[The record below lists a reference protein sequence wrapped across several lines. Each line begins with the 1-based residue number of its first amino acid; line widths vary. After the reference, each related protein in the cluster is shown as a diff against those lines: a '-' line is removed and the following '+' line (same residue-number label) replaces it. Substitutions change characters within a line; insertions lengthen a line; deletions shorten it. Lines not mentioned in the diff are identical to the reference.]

1 MTPKRFAKISEVVLK
16 RQKYLTLVLENIHDP
31 HNVSAILR
39 SADAVGVGK
48 VYLIYNT
55 NKFPK
60 IGKFSS
66 ASAKKWVDL
75 IRFKSVENCFEELK
89 SMKYRIYTTYIE
101 NTDKSRTLFDLN
113 LTGRTAIVL
122 GNEHT
127 GVSKEAIELSDVSFN
142 VPMYGMVQSLN
153 VSVTAA
159 VCLYEA
165 LRQRSGKGMYERS
178 QFTKKELREKLEDYS
193 RR

>member
-16 RQKYLTLVLENIHDP
+16 RQKNLTLVLENIHDP

>member
-1 MTPKRFAKISEVVLK
+1 LTPRRSARISEVVLK

-39 SADAVGVGK
+39 SADAVGVGE

-60 IGKFSS
+60 IGRVSS

-75 IRFKSVENCFEELK
+75 KKFSTVESCFKELK
-89 SMKYRIYTTYIE
+89 ANRFRIFSTHIG
-101 NTDKSRTLFDLN
+101 DSLKSKSLFELK

-122 GNEHT
+122 GNEHE
-127 GVSKEAIELSDVSFN
+127 GVSDEVIKGSDVNFFI
-142 VPMYGMVQSLN
+142 PMKGMIQSLN
-153 VSVTAA
+153 VSVAAA

-165 LRQRSGKGMYERS
+165 MRQRDREGMYCKS
-178 QFTKKELREKLEDYS
+178 QFGKKELKAKLEDYLN
-193 RR
+193 R

>member
-1 MTPKRFAKISEVVLK
+1 MTPKRFAKISDVVLK
-16 RQKYLTLVLENIHDP
+16 RQKNLTLVLENIHDP

>member
-1 MTPKRFAKISEVVLK
+1 LTPKRFAKISEVVLK
-16 RQKYLTLVLENIHDP
+16 RQKNLTLVLENIHDP

>member
-1 MTPKRFAKISEVVLK
+1 MTPKRFAKISDVVLK

-39 SADAVGVGK
+39 SADSAGVGE

-60 IGKFSS
+60 IGKTSS

-75 IRFKSVENCFEELK
+75 KRFKSVESCFEELRSK
-89 SMKYRIYTTYIE
+89 KFRIYSTYID
-101 NTDKSRTLFDLN
+101 NTDKGRSLFELN
-113 LTGRTAIVL
+113 LSGKTAIVL

-127 GVSKEAIELSDVSFN
+127 GVSEEAVELSDDNFH
-142 VPMYGMVQSLN
+142 VPMFGMVQSLN

-159 VCLYEA
+159 VCLYES
-165 LRQRSGKGMYERS
+165 LRQRVEKGMYERS
-178 QFTKKELREKLEDYS
+178 QFTKKELKEKLEDYS

>member
-1 MTPKRFAKISEVVLK
+1 LTPKRFAKISEVVLK

>member
-1 MTPKRFAKISEVVLK
+1 M
-16 RQKYLTLVLENIHDP
+16 HDP

-39 SADAVGVGK
+39 SADAVGVGE

-89 SMKYRIYTTYIE
+89 SKKYRIYTTYIE
-101 NTDKSRTLFDLN
+101 NSDKSRTLFDLN
-113 LTGRTAIVL
+113 LTGRTALVL

-127 GVSKEAIELSDVSFN
+127 GVSKEAIELSDLSFN

-165 LRQRSGKGMYERS
+165 LRQRSGKGMYEKS
-178 QFTKKELREKLEDYS
+178 QLTKKELREKLEDYS

>member
-1 MTPKRFAKISEVVLK
+1 MTPKRFAKISDVVLK
-16 RQKYLTLVLENIHDP
+16 RQKNLTLVLENIHDP

-39 SADAVGVGK
+39 SADAVGVGE

-89 SMKYRIYTTYIE
+89 SKKYKIYTTYIE

-113 LTGRTAIVL
+113 LTGKTALVL

-127 GVSKEAIELSDVSFN
+127 GVSKEAIELSDLSFN

-165 LRQRSGKGMYERS
+165 LRQRSAKGMYEKS
-178 QFTKKELREKLEDYS
+178 QLTKKELREKLEDYS

>member
-75 IRFKSVENCFEELK
+75 IGFKSVENCFEELK